1 MADMPQ
7 RIALSVAE
15 VSSVGGRASNQDA
28 IGRAERGELA
38 CFVVSDGAGGHEG
51 GEIASQTVV
60 QAVLSNFG
68 EHPGFSADATPAM
81 VAEAAIAVA
90 RSKRERPSLQGMS
103 ATVALALVDRAGA
116 QATWAHM
123 GDTRIYLFRRG
134 RLLHATRD
142 HSMVQQMIDAG
153 LAAGADPRS
162 HPKRN
167 VLYAAIGTEN
177 EVLPSV
183 MPPMALRTGDA
194 ILICTDGLWEWVA
207 EPQME
212 LLLAKAGSAQEWLTA
227 ICTLADERAGLVHK
241 ARDNFSAQA
250 IFIGE
255 AP

>member
-7 RIALSVAE
+7 RLVLNVAE
-15 VSSVGGRASNQDA
+15 VSAVGGRASNQDA

-51 GEIASQTVV
+51 GEVAAQTVV
-60 QAVLSNFG
+60 QAVLSTFG
-68 EHPGFSADATPAM
+68 QRAAFSADATPAM

-90 RSKRERPSLQGMS
+90 RSKRQRPALQGMS

-123 GDTRIYLFRRG
+123 GDTRIYLFRAG
-134 RLLHATRD
+134 RLLQATRD

-167 VLYAAIGTEN
+167 VLYAAIGTDN

-183 MPPMALRTGDA
+183 QPPLALCPGDA
-194 ILICTDGLWEWVA
+194 LLICTDGLWEWVA

-212 LLLAKAGSAQEWLTA
+212 LLLAKADTAQQWLSALCA
-227 ICTLADERAGLVHK
+227 LAEERAGLLHK

>member
-1 MADMPQ
+1 MADLFQ
-7 RIALSVAE
+7 RLALNVAE
-15 VSSVGGRASNQDA
+15 VSSVGGRSSNQDA

-51 GEIASQTVV
+51 GEVAARTVV
-60 QAVLSNFG
+60 QSVLSNFS
-68 EHPGFSADATPAM
+68 EKPGFSADATPAM

-90 RSKRERPSLQGMS
+90 RSKKQRPALQGMS

-123 GDTRIYLFRRG
+123 GDTRIYLFRGG
-134 RLLHATRD
+134 RLLQATRD

-177 EVLPSV
+177 EVQPSV
-183 MPPMALRTGDA
+183 QPPLALQAGDA

-212 LLLAKAGSAQEWLTA
+212 LLLAQSSSAQQWLDA
-227 ICTLADERAGLVHK
+227 ICAVADERSGLVHK

>member
-60 QAVLSNFG
+60 QAVLSN
-68 EHPGFSADATPAM
+68 SADATPAM

>member
-1 MADMPQ
+1 MADMPH
-7 RIALSVAE
+7 RIALAVAE
-15 VSSVGGRASNQDA
+15 VSAIGGRASNQDA

-51 GEIASQTVV
+51 GEVAANAVV
-60 QAVLSNFG
+60 RAVLTSFG
-68 EHPGFSADATPAM
+68 QQAKFDEDATRGWIADAA
-81 VAEAAIAVA
+81 VAVA
-90 RSKRERPSLQGMS
+90 RSKQGRPALQGMS

-116 QATWAHM
+116 QATWAHL
-123 GDTRIYLFRRG
+123 GDTRIYLFRGG

-142 HSMVQQMIDAG
+142 HSMVQQMIDSG

-167 VLYAAIGTEN
+167 VLYAAVGTDN

-183 MPPMALRTGDA
+183 QAPLSLLPGDA
-194 ILICTDGLWEWVA
+194 LLICTDGLWEWVA

-212 LLLAKAGSAQEWLTA
+212 LLLAKAGSVQAWLQS
-227 ICTLADERAGLVHK
+227 ICDLADERSGLVHK

-250 IFIGE
+250 IWVGE

>member
-1 MADMPQ
+1 MADMFQ
-7 RIALSVAE
+7 RLALNVAE

-51 GEIASQTVV
+51 GEVAARTVV
-60 QAVLSNFG
+60 QSVLSTFG
-68 EHPGFSADATPAM
+68 QQPGFSADATPAM

-90 RSKRERPSLQGMS
+90 RSKKQRPALQGMS
-103 ATVALALVDRAGA
+103 ATVALALVDRAGG

-123 GDTRIYLFRRG
+123 GDTRIYLFRAG
-134 RLLHATRD
+134 RLLQATRD

-167 VLYAAIGTEN
+167 VLYAAIGTDN

-183 MPPMALRTGDA
+183 QPPLALQPGDA

-212 LLLAKAGSAQEWLTA
+212 LLLAQAGSAQQWLDA
-227 ICTLADERAGLVHK
+227 ICALADERSGLVHK

>member
-1 MADMPQ
+1 MADLSQ
-7 RIALSVAE
+7 RLALSVAE

-51 GEIASQTVV
+51 GEIAARTVV
-60 QAVLSNFG
+60 QSVLSNFS
-68 EHPGFSADATPAM
+68 ERPDFSADATPAM

-90 RSKRERPSLQGMS
+90 RSKRQRPALQGMS

-123 GDTRIYLFRRG
+123 GDTRIYLFRGG
-134 RLLHATRD
+134 RLLQATRD

-177 EVLPSV
+177 EVPPSV
-183 MPPMALRTGDA
+183 QPPLALQAGDA

-212 LLLAKAGSAQEWLTA
+212 LLLAKARSAQEWLEA
-227 ICTLADERAGLVHK
+227 ICAVADERAGRVHK
-241 ARDNFSAQA
+241 ARDNYSAHA
-250 IFIGE
+250 LVWGG

>member
-1 MADMPQ
+1 MADMSQ
-7 RIALSVAE
+7 RLALNVAE

-51 GEIASQTVV
+51 GEVAARTVV
-60 QAVLSNFG
+60 QSVLSTFG
-68 EHPGFSADATPAM
+68 DKPGFSADATPAM

-90 RSKRERPSLQGMS
+90 RRKAQRPALQGMS

-123 GDTRIYLFRRG
+123 GDTRIYLFRAG
-134 RLLHATRD
+134 RLLQATRD

-167 VLYAAIGTEN
+167 VLYAAIGTDN
-177 EVLPSV
+177 EVQPSV
-183 MPPMALRTGDA
+183 QPPLALQPGDA

-212 LLLAKAGSAQEWLTA
+212 LLLAQSNSAQQWLDA
-227 ICTLADERAGLVHK
+227 ICAVADERSGLAHK
-241 ARDNFSAQA
+241 ARDNYSAQA

>member
-1 MADMPQ
+1 MADMSQ
-7 RIALSVAE
+7 RLALNVAE
-15 VSSVGGRASNQDA
+15 VSSVGGRPSNQDA
-28 IGRAERGELA
+28 IGRAERGELT

-51 GEIASQTVV
+51 GEVAARTVV
-60 QAVLSNFG
+60 QSVLSTFG
-68 EHPGFSADATPAM
+68 QQLAFGADATPAM
-81 VAEAAIAVA
+81 LAAAAIAVA
-90 RSKRERPSLQGMS
+90 RSKKRHPALQGMS

-123 GDTRIYLFRRG
+123 GDTRIYLFRAG
-134 RLLHATRD
+134 RLLQATRD

-177 EVLPSV
+177 EVQPSV
-183 MPPMALRTGDA
+183 QPPLALSPGDA

-212 LLLAKAGSAQEWLTA
+212 TLLAQSNNAQQWLDA
-227 ICTLADERAGLVHK
+227 ICALADERSGLVHK

-250 IFIGE
+250 ILIGE

>member
-1 MADMPQ
+1 MADMSQ
-7 RIALSVAE
+7 RLALNVAE
-15 VSSVGGRASNQDA
+15 VTSVGGRASNQDA

-51 GEIASQTVV
+51 GEVAARTVV
-60 QAVLSNFG
+60 QSVLSTFG
-68 EHPGFSADATPAM
+68 QKAAFGADATPAM
-81 VAEAAIAVA
+81 LAEAAIAVA
-90 RSKRERPSLQGMS
+90 RSKQQRPALQGMS
-103 ATVALALVDRAGA
+103 ATVALALVDRAGG

-123 GDTRIYLFRRG
+123 GDTRIYLFRAG
-134 RLLHATRD
+134 RLLQATRD

-177 EVLPSV
+177 EVQPSV
-183 MPPMALRTGDA
+183 QPPLALRPGDA

-212 LLLAKAGSAQEWLTA
+212 MLLAQSKNAQQWLDA
-227 ICTLADERAGLVHK
+227 ICALADERSGLVHK

-250 IFIGE
+250 ILIGE

>member
-1 MADMPQ
+1 MADLFQ
-7 RIALSVAE
+7 RLALNVAE
-15 VSSVGGRASNQDA
+15 VSSVGGRSSNQDA

-51 GEIASQTVV
+51 GEVAARTVV
-60 QAVLSNFG
+60 QSVLSNFS
-68 EHPGFSADATPAM
+68 EKPGFSADATPAM

-90 RSKRERPSLQGMS
+90 RSKKQRPALQGMS
-103 ATVALALVDRAGA
+103 ATVALALVDRAGG

-123 GDTRIYLFRRG
+123 GDTRIYLFRNG
-134 RLLHATRD
+134 RLLQATRD

-167 VLYAAIGTEN
+167 VLYAAIGTDN
-177 EVLPSV
+177 EVLPAV
-183 MPPMALRTGDA
+183 QPPLALQAGDA

-212 LLLAKAGSAQEWLTA
+212 LLLAQSKSAQQWLDA
-227 ICTLADERAGLVHK
+227 ICAVADERSGLTHK

>member
-1 MADMPQ
+1 MADMSQ
-7 RIALSVAE
+7 RLALNVAE
-15 VSSVGGRASNQDA
+15 VSSVGGRSSNQDA

-51 GEIASQTVV
+51 GEVAARTVV
-60 QAVLSNFG
+60 QSVLSTFG
-68 EHPGFSADATPAM
+68 EKPGFSADATPAM

-90 RSKRERPSLQGMS
+90 RSKKQRPALQGMS

-123 GDTRIYLFRRG
+123 GDTRIYLFRAG
-134 RLLHATRD
+134 RLLQATRD
-142 HSMVQQMIDAG
+142 HSMVQQMIDSG

-167 VLYAAIGTEN
+167 VLYAAIGTDN
-177 EVLPSV
+177 EVQPAV
-183 MPPMALRTGDA
+183 QPPLALLAGDA

-212 LLLAKAGSAQEWLTA
+212 MLLAQSGTAQQWLDA
-227 ICTLADERAGLVHK
+227 ICAVAEERSGLVHK